1 MDDRLVKFI
10 ADLRAAGVRVSLAE
24 SQDAARAL
32 AQLDTLDQ
40 ETFSAALQTTLIKEH
55 TDDRIFDKLF
65 PLYFRADTPP
75 FLSPERALSPDQQ
88 QMMEVA
94 LHALA
99 GDSNRLL
106 RLLAS
111 GLSPTHG
118 ELSRYAQQ
126 ARNAPLGV
134 LASPSR
140 LTQGMLRQ
148 MGMAKLDEQIEQLS
162 QQLAALG
169 MTPAGLEDVQSL
181 IAANREALTELAE
194 QIVQQAAARQLPAL
208 FREALDTTDLMLRS
222 FNVLSEA
229 EAHALRQEVKRL
241 GRKLRS
247 RAALRQKKGAGKTLD
262 AKTTLR
268 ANLRTGG
275 IPFHLHFKKKHLK
288 PKFVLICDVSTSMRP
303 AAEFMLRLM
312 YEMQDQMTKVRSFAF
327 NRHLEEVTDEFV
339 RYRPD
344 RTILHILRRIP
355 PGYYATDLGGG
366 LADFCEHFMDAV
378 DRHTI
383 IVFLGDGR
391 NNGRNPRLDLF
402 EQIKRRAR
410 QVVWFNP
417 EPRWQWGI
425 GDSDML
431 RYAPLCTTIH
441 QISNLAQLTEAV
453 DILFTAH

>member
-10 ADLRAAGVRVSLAE
+10 ADLRAAGVRISLAE

-32 AQLDTLDQ
+32 AQLETLDQ

-75 FLSPERALSPDQQ
+75 FLSPERALSPNQQ

-111 GLSPTHG
+111 GLSPTYQ

-126 ARNAPLGV
+126 VRNAPLGAM
-134 LASPSR
+134 ASPSR

-148 MGMAKLDEQIEQLS
+148 MGMAKLDEQIEQLL

-181 IAANREALTELAE
+181 IATNREALTGLAA
-194 QIVQQAAARQLPAL
+194 QIAQQAVARQLPEL
-208 FREALDTTDLMLRS
+208 LPEQLDTPDLMLRS
-222 FNVLSEA
+222 FDALSEA
-229 EAHALRQEVKRL
+229 EAQALRQQVRRL
-241 GRKLRS
+241 GAKLRS

-288 PKFVLICDVSTSMRP
+288 PRFVLICDVSTSMRP

-312 YEMQDQMTKVRSFAF
+312 FEMQDQTSKVRSFAF
-327 NRHLEEVTDEFV
+327 NDQS
-339 RYRPD
+339 
-344 RTILHILRRIP
+344 
-355 PGYYATDLGGG
+355 
-366 LADFCEHFMDAV
+366 
-378 DRHTI
+378 
-383 IVFLGDGR
+383 FLGNAGLKMDE
-391 NNGRNPRLDLF
+391 N
-402 EQIKRRAR
+402 
-410 QVVWFNP
+410 
-417 EPRWQWGI
+417 
-425 GDSDML
+425 
-431 RYAPLCTTIH
+431 
-441 QISNLAQLTEAV
+441 TECGGK
-453 DILFTAH
+453 

>member
-10 ADLRAAGVRVSLAE
+10 ADLRAAGVRISLAE

-32 AQLDTLDQ
+32 AQLETLDQ

-75 FLSPERALSPDQQ
+75 FLSPERALSPNQQ

-111 GLSPTHG
+111 GLSPTYQ

-126 ARNAPLGV
+126 VRNAPLGAM
-134 LASPSR
+134 ASPSR

-148 MGMAKLDEQIEQLS
+148 IGMAKLDEQIEQLL

-181 IAANREALTELAE
+181 IATNREALTGLAA
-194 QIVQQAAARQLPAL
+194 QIAQQAVARQLPEL
-208 FREALDTTDLMLRS
+208 LPEQLDTPDLMLRS
-222 FNVLSEA
+222 FDALSEA
-229 EAHALRQEVKRL
+229 EAQALRQQVRRL
-241 GRKLRS
+241 GAKLRS

-288 PKFVLICDVSTSMRP
+288 PRFVLICDVSTSMRP

-312 YEMQDQMTKVRSFAF
+312 FEMQDQTSKVRSFAF
-327 NRHLEEVTDEFV
+327 NDQS
-339 RYRPD
+339 
-344 RTILHILRRIP
+344 
-355 PGYYATDLGGG
+355 
-366 LADFCEHFMDAV
+366 
-378 DRHTI
+378 
-383 IVFLGDGR
+383 FLGNAGLKMDE
-391 NNGRNPRLDLF
+391 N
-402 EQIKRRAR
+402 
-410 QVVWFNP
+410 
-417 EPRWQWGI
+417 
-425 GDSDML
+425 
-431 RYAPLCTTIH
+431 
-441 QISNLAQLTEAV
+441 TECGGK
-453 DILFTAH
+453 